1 MSRDRGETT
10 RLWAAIADPTRLR
23 IIDILLVAGDATAT
37 DLAAELPI
45 SRQGVAKHLGVL
57 EDCGLVRSRK
67 VGRVRTY
74 RLVPRRLE
82 IAERWMAARR
92 RTWETRLDQLD
103 RYLETMEEN
112 DQ

>member
-57 EDCGLVRSRK
+57 EAAGLV
-67 VGRVRTY
+67 
-74 RLVPRRLE
+74 
-82 IAERWMAARR
+82 ARR
-92 RTWETRLDQLD
+92 RAGKEVRFAVQPDTLDQATHRMTEVASGWDARLGRIKRLAESAVAD
-103 RYLETMEEN
+103 SS
-112 DQ
+112 